1 MASEVI
7 SPIQPQIFHP
17 SAGILGIH
25 RIGIP
30 LIRKTTSSLVPEMLN
45 VDTKLNIISY
55 TNPKTLKIFNI
66 TSSPQTNEQS

>member
-1 MASEVI
+1 
-7 SPIQPQIFHP
+7 
-17 SAGILGIH
+17 LGAVA
-25 RIGIP
+25 
-30 LIRKTTSSLVPEMLN
+30 LIALMKAEMLN